1 MCFKM
6 AAGKGELL
14 FLFTFYLVLARILD
28 DRTYKEDFNEQLYK
42 LDVSIFL
49 IRGSD
54 RALAFFDVVELW
66 STSPFDSPQ
75 NVSNLGFV
83 NITCLGTRHTSV
95 RLDDNLFFSHYD
107 EVVMC
112 ISSRSQL

>member
-1 MCFKM
+1 M
-6 AAGKGELL
+6 AAGKGGFL

-28 DRTYKEDFNEQLYK
+28 DRTYKEEFNEQFYK

-66 STSPFDSPQ
+66 STSVFDSPQ
-75 NVSNLGFV
+75 QHFV
-83 NITCLGTRHTSV
+83 PGTCQHYMSRNKTYICSV
-95 RLDDNLFFSHYD
+95 DLRTVFFFS
-107 EVVMC
+107 
-112 ISSRSQL
+112 SQY